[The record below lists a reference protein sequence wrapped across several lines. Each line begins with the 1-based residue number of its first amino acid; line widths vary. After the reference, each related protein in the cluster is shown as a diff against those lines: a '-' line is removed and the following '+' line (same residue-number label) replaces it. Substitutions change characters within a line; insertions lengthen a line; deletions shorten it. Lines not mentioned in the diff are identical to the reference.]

1 MKYKSMATAVKDY
14 LDTRRE
20 LGFALVAPSTE
31 LMRFARYAD
40 ARGHL
45 GPLNQDLIL
54 GWALEHV
61 KQTSAVTPAR
71 RLEVIRPFA
80 AYYRQFEPSSEVPP
94 LGILGR
100 GHRRLT
106 PHIYTD
112 EEIAQILELAGNLE
126 PRGSL
131 RPLTYVALF
140 GLIAAAGLRLSEA
153 LGLTT
158 QDVNLTTGIITVR
171 QTKFR
176 KSRNL
181 PIHHSVVRE
190 LGSYS
195 HACIGLR
202 RADPTAPFF
211 ITQASSAVPVRTV
224 DGVFRRIVTSM
235 GCQVRGDHRAPRLH
249 DLRHT
254 FAVRRLQTWR
264 EQHQCIDQALF
275 WLCTYLGHAKI
286 SDTYWYLTGVPEL
299 MDSIGAHL
307 EHFVAGSAEL

>member
-1 MKYKSMATAVKDY
+1 MKHNTMAAAVKDY
-14 LDTRRE
+14 LDTRRQ
-20 LGFALVAPSTE
+20 LGFALVAPGTE

-54 GWALEHV
+54 GWAREHV

-80 AYYRQFEPSSEVPP
+80 AYHRQFEPSSEVPP
-94 LGILGR
+94 LGMLGR
-100 GHRRLT
+100 GHRLLT

-112 EEIAQILELAGNLE
+112 KEIAQILESSRNLE
-126 PRGSL
+126 PRGGL

-140 GLIAAAGLRLSEA
+140 GLITATGLRLSEA
-153 LGLTT
+153 LGLNT
-158 QDVNLTTGIITVR
+158 QDVNLTAGIITVM

-176 KSRNL
+176 KSRSI
-181 PIHHSVVRE
+181 PIHHSVVCE
-190 LGSYS
+190 LDSYIR
-195 HACIGLR
+195 AFAGLR
-202 RADPTAPFF
+202 RADPRAPFF
-211 ITQASSAVPVRTV
+211 ITEASSAVPVRTV
-224 DGVFRRIVTSM
+224 EGVFRRIVTAM
-235 GCQVRGDHRAPRLH
+235 GCQVRGDHRAPRIH

-275 WLCTYLGHAKI
+275 WLSTYLGHTKI

-299 MDSIGAHL
+299 MDSIGNRL